1 LLKIHFT
8 AEDVAK
14 VRVLD
19 RPDPMWETVLSLHL
33 LQSDVGTETFGR
45 WRNRTRKRLTRFT
58 GLLATLAPPKGYTAD
73 FLTPQVGLGDLDTS
87 LELLLSTP
95 RQRLREDV
103 GELAG
108 ERPLP
113 SWTSALAQGD
123 REMLGHLEKAV
134 RLHRTTALQPDW
146 HTIDAAVRADSQARG
161 RVMLSG
167 GVDRLL
173 STLHRS
179 VSWQAPVLEVAY
191 PIDQDLYLD
200 GRGLILLPSFFC
212 WQTPITV
219 KDPTMT
225 PVLVY
230 PVERHLGWDSPA
242 QKRSLS
248 NLLGR
253 TRASVLTAIGD
264 SPHLTTKELASL
276 LGISPAGAS
285 QHATV
290 LREAGL
296 ITTRREGGAALHTL
310 ATAGFALLDQPEPLP
325 DAVPHQR
332 ECAQPCYS

>member
-1 LLKIHFT
+1 MLKIHFT
-8 AEDVAK
+8 TDDVAR

-33 LQSDVGTETFGR
+33 LQSGAGAETFGG
-45 WRNRTRKRLTRFT
+45 WRDRTRKRLARST
-58 GLLATLAPPKGYTAD
+58 GLLAALAPPKGYTAD
-73 FLTPQVGLGDLDTS
+73 FLTPQVGYGDLDTS
-87 LELLLSTP
+87 IDLLLSTP
-95 RQRLREDV
+95 RHRLREDL

-108 ERPLP
+108 EHPLP
-113 SWTSALAQGD
+113 SWAGALAQGD
-123 REMLGHLEKAV
+123 REMLDHLELAV
-134 RLHRTTALQPDW
+134 RHHHTTALEPGW
-146 HTIDAAVRADSQARG
+146 RAIDTAVRADSRIRG
-161 RVMLSG
+161 RALLSG

-179 VSWQAPVLEVAY
+179 VRWRAPVLEVAY

-200 GRGLILLPSFFC
+200 GRGLVLLPSFFC

-230 PVERHLGWDSPA
+230 PVERQLGWDHPA
-242 QKRSLS
+242 QARSLA

-253 TRASVLTAIGD
+253 TRASVLTTIAD
-264 SPHLTTKELASL
+264 SPHLTTGELASK

-296 ITTRREGGAALHTL
+296 ISTRREGGAALHTL
-310 ATAGFALLDQPEPLP
+310 ATTGFALLVSHEM
-325 DAVPHQR
+325 
-332 ECAQPCYS
+332 ST